1 MAKPDPS
8 VPLTPMGDRQS
19 DTENRRALNRETLR
33 RVVMVLCLTEITSWG
48 VLYYALPVLA
58 PAISRTTGWALSA
71 VTGAFSAS
79 LVTAAVVGLGVGR
92 IIDRRGP
99 RVVMTAGSLFALP
112 GLALIAVAPT
122 YPAFLF
128 AWILTGVA
136 ISGLLYP
143 PAFVALTHWGGRD
156 RVRALTALTVVA
168 GLASTVF
175 APLTA
180 ALEGWFGWRNTYLVL
195 ACLLALITIPAHWLG
210 LRAPW
215 TPHLSDD
222 PRPGKTP
229 TRIVWRTRPFL
240 VLLAAMSAAAVC
252 VYAVV
257 INLVPLLMERGLS
270 GYQAAIALGLGGVG
284 QVCGRLGYARL
295 TRHTSPRTR
304 AAAVFG
310 AVALTTALIGVLRGP
325 VGLFLAASVVVG
337 VARGVFTLL
346 QATAVSDRWGTAGF
360 GGLNGFMSLPVTLAT
375 AAAPWLGS
383 ALVELLGSYTRAFL
397 TLGACAVLS
406 AALVPWTG
414 AQKPKPVTGSS
425 TRGLG

>member
-1 MAKPDPS
+1 
-8 VPLTPMGDRQS
+8 MGDREP
-19 DTENRRALNRETLR
+19 DTEHRRTLSRESLR
-33 RVVMVLCLTEITSWG
+33 ACRHGSVLDRDNQLG

-58 PAISRTTGWALSA
+58 PAISHTTGWALSA

-79 LVTAAVVGLGVGR
+79 LVTAAVVGIGVGR

-99 RVVMTAGSLFALP
+99 RVVMTAGSLLALP

-122 YPAFLF
+122 YPIFLF

-136 ISGLLYP
+136 TSGLLYP
-143 PAFVALTHWGGRD
+143 PAFVALTHWGGPD

-180 ALEGWFGWRNTYLVL
+180 ALEGWFGWRNTCVVL

-222 PRPGKTP
+222 RRPGKAP
-229 TRIVWRTRPFL
+229 TRTVWRTRPFL
-240 VLLAAMSAAAVC
+240 VLLAAMSAGAVC

-270 GYQAAIALGLGGVG
+270 SYQAAVALGLGGVG

-304 AAAVFG
+304 AAAVFA
-310 AVALTTALIGVLRGP
+310 AVALTTVLIGVLRGP
-325 VGLFLAASVVVG
+325 VGLFLAVSVVLG
-337 VARGVFTLL
+337 AARGVYTLL

-360 GGLNGFMSLPVTLAT
+360 GNLNGVMSLPVMLAT

-397 TLGACAVLS
+397 TLGACAVL
-406 AALVPWTG
+406 AAGLVPWTG
-414 AQKPKPVTGSS
+414 PQEPRATPA
-425 TRGLG
+425 